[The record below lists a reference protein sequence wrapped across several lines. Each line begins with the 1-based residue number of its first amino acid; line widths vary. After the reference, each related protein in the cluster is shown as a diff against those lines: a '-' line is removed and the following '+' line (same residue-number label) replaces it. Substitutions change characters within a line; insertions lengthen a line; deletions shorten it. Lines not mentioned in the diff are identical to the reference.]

1 MAFSRSSSLVSHG
14 MRLAAQTEGRHLV
27 SLSSPATASLTA
39 LAHKPNNI
47 RSAPSSSRSFNTSA
61 ALLKK
66 RKIAPASNSPS
77 PSSSSSTSPKADKSN
92 NNNNDKSSSQQPNP
106 EDPLDFSALLAAYA
120 TIDAHFKSQLQAV
133 LHGGRFNPDVL
144 GALPVA
150 VKSHDH
156 DHHDHKH
163 QHQHQHDHHGN
174 DHQQQHAKTTFPL
187 RELAQIV
194 PRSGRIISL
203 LVNEREYIKPIMS
216 AVQASKDFNQQPQRS
231 EDNELELLLKV
242 EMERKED
249 LVRRVK
255 EACQG
260 WRERVRQARTKHEK
274 ALKDWKKN
282 GVVLPDVVRKADKEL
297 QKVQDKKMKEIDG
310 EEAQV
315 IKQLD
320 RR

>member
-1 MAFSRSSSLVSHG
+1 MALPRSSSLISHG
-14 MRLAAQTEGRHLV
+14 MRLIAQAEGRHLA
-27 SLSSPATASLTA
+27 SLSPPTTASLTT
-39 LAHKPNNI
+39 LTRI
-47 RSAPSSSRSFNTSA
+47 SSTPSSARSFNTSA
-61 ALLKK
+61 SLLKK

-77 PSSSSSTSPKADKSN
+77 HSHSPSSSTPPSSPKADKSSN
-92 NNNNDKSSSQQPNP
+92 NNSPQPNP
-106 EDPLDFSALLAAYA
+106 EDPLDFSSVLAAYA
-120 TIDAHFKSQLQAV
+120 TIDAHFKAQLQAV

-144 GALPVA
+144 GALPVT
-150 VKSHDH
+150 VKSPDDPEH
-156 DHHDHKH
+156 
-163 QHQHQHDHHGN
+163 
-174 DHQQQHAKTTFPL
+174 HAKATFPL

-231 EDNELELLLKV
+231 EDNELELLLRV

-255 EACQG
+255 EACQA

-274 ALKDWKKN
+274 ALKEWKKN
-282 GVVLPDVVRKADKEL
+282 GTVLPDVVRKADKEL

>member
-14 MRLAAQTEGRHLV
+14 MRLVAQAEGRHLFT
-27 SLSSPATASLTA
+27 LSSPKTASLMPI
-39 LAHKPNNI
+39 AHKPSI
-47 RSAPSSSRSFNTSA
+47 SSSPSSARPFNTSA
-61 ALLKK
+61 SLLKK

-77 PSSSSSTSPKADKSN
+77 PSTPSPSSSSKPDKSS
-92 NNNNDKSSSQQPNP
+92 NNDKSSPQPNP
-106 EDPLDFSALLAAYA
+106 EDPLDFSSLLAAYA

-144 GALPVA
+144 GALPVT
-150 VKSHDH
+150 VKSHDE
-156 DHHDHKH
+156 D
-163 QHQHQHDHHGN
+163 
-174 DHQQQHAKTTFPL
+174 HAKTTFPL

-231 EDNELELLLKV
+231 EDNELELLLRV